1 MSSLSSEGWNRSA
14 PLSLEY
20 AALRLLIYFAAK
32 KRENAL
38 EVFKGNVGRGG
49 EIDAVEKLG
58 VGDADDHVVRDDGE
72 EERRAIDEL
81 IVVVDHMINI
91 FGRFFELF
99 FGQTFADVL
108 ENRLNHQ
115 ESAQTPPQSSRER
128 FEFGWA
134 DAPDSDY
141 RTKTQRFSSPE
152 RFPAAESE

>member
-1 MSSLSSEGWNRSA
+1 MSSLSSEGWNKSV

-20 AALRLLIYFAAK
+20 AALWLLIYFAAE
-32 KRENAL
+32 KRKNVL

-49 EIDAVEKLG
+49 KIDAEEKLG

-72 EERRAIDEL
+72 EKRRAIDEL

-99 FGQTFADVL
+99 FGQAFADVL
-108 ENRLNHQ
+108 ENRLNYQ
-115 ESAQTPPQSSRER
+115 ESTQTPPQSSRER

-141 RTKTQRFSSPE
+141 RTKTRRSSSPE

>member
-1 MSSLSSEGWNRSA
+1 M
-14 PLSLEY
+14 
-20 AALRLLIYFAAK
+20 LIYFAAE
-32 KRENAL
+32 KRKNVL

-49 EIDAVEKLG
+49 KIDAEEKLG

-72 EERRAIDEL
+72 EKRRAIDEL

-99 FGQTFADVL
+99 FGQAFADVL
-108 ENRLNHQ
+108 ENRLNYQ
-115 ESAQTPPQSSRER
+115 ESTQTPPQSSRER

-141 RTKTQRFSSPE
+141 RTKTLRFSSPE